1 MGIGLA
7 KPLAVITVV
16 PAVPGVVYNPAREIM
31 RSFLV
36 ACAVSV
42 VVLLSA
48 AVLRAGVQART
59 VWDSVYTMEQAT
71 RGETLY
77 AERCAR
83 CHGDT
88 LAGMESAPALTGTV
102 FYSNWEGEALEALF
116 ERIRS
121 SMPQDKPGSLTR
133 PQNADILAYILR
145 VGSYPAGTTA
155 LEGQA
160 GALAGITIRM
170 YKP

>member
-1 MGIGLA
+1 
-7 KPLAVITVV
+7 
-16 PAVPGVVYNPAREIM
+16 M
-31 RSFLV
+31 RSTFGI
-36 ACAVSV
+36 CAAFA
-42 VVLLSA
+42 VVLLSV
-48 AVLRAGVQART
+48 AVLRAGVQGRT
-59 VWDSVYTMEQAT
+59 VWDAVYTMEQAT

-88 LAGMESAPALTGTV
+88 LGGMESAPALTGTT

-145 VGSYPAGTTA
+145 VGSYPAGTSA
-155 LEGQA
+155 LDGQA